1 MNNNLSYEVSHVVI
15 TPRLIEFLKQKPK
28 GRFTRLEAYFDLLS
42 RAMVKK
48 PFSVLPKAASAE
60 LLGEFDTTVTEL
72 AGDWAW
78 QRATVRDFLSELS
91 AIGQLARADSYKTMT
106 ITFEALKFRWLQEEL
121 VKEEATIELLKQSDK
136 KKAKDN
142 SSAKETGLFPTDAEG
157 GDADGSVTGNE
168 NAPLNEEP
176 ISELEKSQRMVCR
189 ELYEEIFADMSDTIR
204 EWAYTPKVEHALFRA
219 YYNLC
224 GADRK
229 RWQEY
234 LSRMPKDNTLSLTIY
249 GNEMMRTT
257 AGNVESYF
265 IRFGTEFLKEGKE

>member
-48 PFSVLPKAASAE
+48 PLSVLPKSASAE

-72 AGDWAW
+72 AADWAW

-106 ITFEALKFRWLQEEL
+106 ITFEALKFRWFQEKL

-136 KKAKDN
+136 KKAKGHL
-142 SSAKETGLFPTDAEG
+142 SAKEDGLFPADTQG
-157 GDADGSVTGNE
+157 CDADGSIAGYEKSQMNDDD
-168 NAPLNEEP
+168 
-176 ISELEKSQRMVCR
+176 ISELEKSQRKVCR

-249 GNEMMRTT
+249 GNETMRTT
-257 AGNVESYF
+257 ADNVESYF

>member
-1 MNNNLSYEVSHVVI
+1 
-15 TPRLIEFLKQKPK
+15 
-28 GRFTRLEAYFDLLS
+28 
-42 RAMVKK
+42 
-48 PFSVLPKAASAE
+48 
-60 LLGEFDTTVTEL
+60 
-72 AGDWAW
+72 
-78 QRATVRDFLSELS
+78 
-91 AIGQLARADSYKTMT
+91 MT

-136 KKAKDN
+136 KKAKDH

-168 NAPLNEEP
+168 NAPLNEELF
-176 ISELEKSQRMVCR
+176 S
-189 ELYEEIFADMSDTIR
+189 DMSATIR

-234 LSRMPKDNTLSLTIY
+234 LGRMPKDNTLSLTIY
-249 GNEMMRTT
+249 GNETMRTT
-257 AGNVESYF
+257 ADKVESYF
-265 IRFGTEFLKEGKE
+265 IRFGTEFLKDENE

>member
-15 TPRLIEFLKQKPK
+15 TPRLIAFLKQKPK

-48 PFSVLPKAASAE
+48 PLSVLPKSASAE

-72 AGDWAW
+72 AADWAW

-106 ITFEALKFRWLQEEL
+106 ITFEALKFRWFQEEL

-136 KKAKDN
+136 KKAKGHL
-142 SSAKETGLFPTDAEG
+142 SAKEAGLFPADTQG
-157 GDADGSVTGNE
+157 CDADGSIAGNE
-168 NAPLNEEP
+168 KSQMNDDA
-176 ISELEKSQRMVCR
+176 ISELEKSQRKVCR

>member
-136 KKAKDN
+136 KKAKDH

-168 NAPLNEEP
+168 KSQMNDDA

-189 ELYEEIFADMSDTIR
+189 ELYEEIFADMSATIR
-204 EWAYTPKVEHALFRA
+204 EWAYTPKVEYALFRA

-234 LSRMPKDNTLSLTIY
+234 LGDRKSTRLNSSHL
-249 GNEMMRTT
+249 
-257 AGNVESYF
+257 
-265 IRFGTEFLKEGKE
+265 

>member
-1 MNNNLSYEVSHVVI
+1 
-15 TPRLIEFLKQKPK
+15 
-28 GRFTRLEAYFDLLS
+28 
-42 RAMVKK
+42 MVKK

-136 KKAKDN
+136 KNAKDH

-168 NAPLNEEP
+168 KSQMNDDA

-189 ELYEEIFADMSDTIR
+189 ELYEEIFADMSATIR

-234 LSRMPKDNTLSLTIY
+234 LGRMPKD
-249 GNEMMRTT
+249 MKRCARQRTRSSRT
-257 AGNVESYF
+257 SFVSAQIF
-265 IRFGTEFLKEGKE
+265 

>member
-15 TPRLIEFLKQKPK
+15 TPRLIEFLQQKPK

-48 PFSVLPKAASAE
+48 PLSVLPKSASAE

-121 VKEEATIELLKQSDK
+121 VKEEATIELLK
-136 KKAKDN
+136 
-142 SSAKETGLFPTDAEG
+142 
-157 GDADGSVTGNE
+157 
-168 NAPLNEEP
+168 
-176 ISELEKSQRMVCR
+176 
-189 ELYEEIFADMSDTIR
+189 
-204 EWAYTPKVEHALFRA
+204 
-219 YYNLC
+219 
-224 GADRK
+224 
-229 RWQEY
+229 
-234 LSRMPKDNTLSLTIY
+234 
-249 GNEMMRTT
+249 
-257 AGNVESYF
+257 
-265 IRFGTEFLKEGKE
+265 

>member
-1 MNNNLSYEVSHVVI
+1 
-15 TPRLIEFLKQKPK
+15 
-28 GRFTRLEAYFDLLS
+28 
-42 RAMVKK
+42 
-48 PFSVLPKAASAE
+48 
-60 LLGEFDTTVTEL
+60 
-72 AGDWAW
+72 
-78 QRATVRDFLSELS
+78 
-91 AIGQLARADSYKTMT
+91 MT

-136 KKAKDN
+136 KKAKDH

-189 ELYEEIFADMSDTIR
+189 ELYEEIFADMSATIR

-234 LSRMPKDNTLSLTIY
+234 LGRMPKDNTLSLTIY
-249 GNEMMRTT
+249 GNETMRTT
-257 AGNVESYF
+257 ADKVESYF
-265 IRFGTEFLKEGKE
+265 IRFGTEFLKDGNE